1 MKRKL
6 IFAIFFLWAL
16 IASTA
21 VSYAQ
26 FGKGVGATKARRIS
40 RTSRLANRPSYAQS
54 GFRFTIDI
62 DNGFALPD
70 YKNQSNS
77 EDNPLKPFYEL
88 TGTIG
93 CGYQINPFFY
103 LGIVGG
109 SGFATVETA
118 QKIYIDNWNYDYIF
132 DKKMCMKY
140 LVALDM
146 KAYFMPTRI
155 TPMVSAQLGYIYV
168 GDSSVYASGGIGARF
183 AFPNKKGGFNL
194 QFITSMSYDW
204 TAMYGLRI
212 GFDI

>member
-6 IFAIFFLWAL
+6 TFAIFFLWAL

-26 FGKGVGATKARRIS
+26 YGKGVGATRARIS
-40 RTSRLANRPSYAQS
+40 RTKNLADRPSFAKT

-62 DNGFALPD
+62 DNGLAFPNHGYQPD
-70 YKNQSNS
+70 LG
-77 EDNPLKPFYEL
+77 DNPHKPFYEL

-93 CGYQINPFFY
+93 CGYQLNPFFY

-109 SGFATVETA
+109 SGFATVETSQA
-118 QKIYIDNWNYDYIF
+118 IYIDNWTYEYIF
-132 DKKMCMKY
+132 DKKRVMKY

-155 TPMVSAQLGYIYV
+155 TPMVSAQLGYIHV
-168 GDSSVYASGGIGARF
+168 GDSSLYASGGIGARF
-183 AFPNKKGGFNL
+183 AFRNKKGGFNL
-194 QFITSMSYDW
+194 QFITSMSYDS